1 MSSTGNDFSHCLHG
15 SPIVEKP
22 RFSKD
27 SKSTISSCKSDA
39 NKKENPHRH
48 IVDKSR
54 WGPSY
59 SQRGEPYV
67 HPNQLFHQCKPD
79 AKEKNTPIDPAHSS
93 RWGQSMEIWGANLIS
108 RINSC
113 KPDAKK
119 KPPLTSPAPKANGG
133 EKHPARATL
142 PRKEP

>member
-27 SKSTISSCKSDA
+27 SKSIISICKSDA

-54 WGPSY
+54 WGSKQRARRVNPMSTPPSCFT
-59 SQRGEPYV
+59 
-67 HPNQLFHQCKPD
+67 N
-79 AKEKNTPIDPAHSS
+79 
-93 RWGQSMEIWGANLIS
+93 AN
-108 RINSC
+108 
-113 KPDAKK
+113 PM
-119 KPPLTSPAPKANGG
+119 
-133 EKHPARATL
+133 
-142 PRKEP
+142 PRKKIPPPTRRIAADGGNPWRYGAPTSYHGLTHANPMPRNKRTRSSAVFFEK

>member
-54 WGPSY
+54 WGRARRVNSM
-59 SQRGEPYV
+59 S
-67 HPNQLFHQCKPD
+67 
-79 AKEKNTPIDPAHSS
+79 TPTSCFTN
-93 RWGQSMEIWGANLIS
+93 AN
-108 RINSC
+108 
-113 KPDAKK
+113 PMPTK
-119 KPPLTSPAPKANGG
+119 KPPLTSLAKGNGG
-133 EKHPARATL
+133 NWKINLLAYVLIPLLQKFLLFRPVLAK
-142 PRKEP
+142 KELTKTFCKI